1 VSSVV
6 LEKKTNSVRLKL
18 PGREETVEVA
28 WGPAIETVWRGAHL
42 QPSYH
47 YRWEEKDE
55 HLGREAEPGRKA
67 R

>member
-1 VSSVV
+1 VPDNIVK
-6 LEKKTNSVRLKL
+6 LQL
-18 PGREETVEVA
+18 PGRQEWIQVTWNQDIAV
-28 WGPAIETVWRGAHL
+28 VWRGAHL

-55 HLGREAEPGRKA
+55 HLGREAEPGREA